1 MTYKNLKEFEMVVVA
16 LVPDNNNIIDTD
28 IKVDHSELKVLTS
41 YLKSNKRGKVTISAH
56 YKKEGNRKNDQD
68 IFSPTSFS
76 YNSMRKFLFKGIDI
90 NEKNVNKKIHDL
102 AESVVGNKILAKK
115 EEEKYLQLNE

>member
-1 MTYKNLKEFEMVVVA
+1 
-16 LVPDNNNIIDTD
+16 
-28 IKVDHSELKVLTS
+28 
-41 YLKSNKRGKVTISAH
+41 
-56 YKKEGNRKNDQD
+56 
-68 IFSPTSFS
+68 
-76 YNSMRKFLFKGIDI
+76 MRKFLFKGIDI